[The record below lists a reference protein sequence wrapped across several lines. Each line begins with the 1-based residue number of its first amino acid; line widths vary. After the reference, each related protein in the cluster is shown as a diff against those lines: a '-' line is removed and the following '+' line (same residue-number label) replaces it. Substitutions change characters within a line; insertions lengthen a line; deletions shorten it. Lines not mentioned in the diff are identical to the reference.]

1 MRKEVIIRNV
11 SREDLERVY
20 EIEKESFKDPYPLVF
35 IDFLYEVNNKTFLVA
50 EWRGKIVGYVIAS
63 AKKDLGHIVSI
74 AIHPSERKKDIGGAL
89 MLEMLKCLATAG
101 VTTVKLE
108 VRKNNIEAQRFY
120 EFLCFKCSHI
130 INKYYGDE
138 DALVYFKS
146 L

>member
-1 MRKEVIIRNV
+1 MRKEVKIRNV

-20 EIEKESFKDPYPLVF
+20 EIEKESFRDPYPLAF
-35 IDFLYEVNNKTFLVA
+35 ISFLYEVNNKTFLVA
-50 EWRGKIVGYVIAS
+50 EWRGTIVGYVIAS

-89 MLEMLKCLATAG
+89 ILEVLKFLVTAG

-108 VRKNNIEAQRFY
+108 VRKSNIEAQRFY
-120 EFLCFKCSHI
+120 EFLGFRCSHI